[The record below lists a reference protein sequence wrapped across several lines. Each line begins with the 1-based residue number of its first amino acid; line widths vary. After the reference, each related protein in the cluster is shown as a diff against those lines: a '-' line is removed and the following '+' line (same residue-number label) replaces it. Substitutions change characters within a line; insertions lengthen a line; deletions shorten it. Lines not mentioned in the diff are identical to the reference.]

1 MVSASD
7 VEDRKIQKI
16 CRRPGT
22 ENRGVFPG
30 NSEKEDR
37 RVKKRAK
44 MHKKQPE
51 KSLKLVNWNLCQ
63 VL

>member
-1 MVSASD
+1 MEENPCTGTEKMVSASD

-16 CRRPGT
+16 CRRPGA

-44 MHKKQPE
+44 NAQKAA
-51 KSLKLVNWNLCQ
+51 
-63 VL
+63 

>member
-7 VEDRKIQKI
+7 VEDKDRKIQKI
-16 CRRPGT
+16 CRRPGA

-37 RVKKRAK
+37 RVKNVQKCTK
-44 MHKKQPE
+44 S
-51 KSLKLVNWNLCQ
+51 SLKNL
-63 VL
+63 

>member
-37 RVKKRAK
+37 RVK
-44 MHKKQPE
+44 MHKRQPE